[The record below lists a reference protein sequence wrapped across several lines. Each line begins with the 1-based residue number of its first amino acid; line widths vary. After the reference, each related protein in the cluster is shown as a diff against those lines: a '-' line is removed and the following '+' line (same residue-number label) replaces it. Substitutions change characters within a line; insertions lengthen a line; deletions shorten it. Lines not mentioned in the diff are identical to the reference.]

1 MQAFAKT
8 PDCFSMVATLLEP
21 SELQLMRCVSK
32 SLYRGITKDMMIQ
45 CIKGTVTRYSR
56 AYSMPDGAIR
66 IYSTFGQRKYD
77 IYKNQDQ
84 TIPVYQLN
92 QEGLPVQTFSETT
105 SSNCQ
110 ELFANKLDNLLSVR
124 SVSLTLAAN
133 FTSSSMEMT
142 VLNLLILN
150 VCFKEEEIVQAVLSF
165 SVEIPGT
172 TPVQAISQNIV
183 LFKDIDF
190 YRRRMIKMP
199 PSLLQQLFE
208 ARDQIVVLKTT
219 QSALQKQLSNAEHH
233 NTELEN
239 AQRSKLHRK

>member
-8 PDCFSMVATLLEP
+8 PDCFSMVAALLEP
-21 SELQLMRCVSK
+21 SELQLMRCVNK

-45 CIKGTVTRYSR
+45 CLKSTVTRYSR

-66 IYSTFGQRKYD
+66 IYSTFGHRKYD

-84 TIPVYQLN
+84 AIPVYQLN

-124 SVSLTLAAN
+124 SVSLTH
-133 FTSSSMEMT
+133 
-142 VLNLLILN
+142 
-150 VCFKEEEIVQAVLSF
+150 
-165 SVEIPGT
+165 
-172 TPVQAISQNIV
+172 
-183 LFKDIDF
+183 IDF

-208 ARDQIVVLKTT
+208 ARDQIGVLKTT
-219 QSALQKQLSNAEHH
+219 QSALQKQLSYAERH